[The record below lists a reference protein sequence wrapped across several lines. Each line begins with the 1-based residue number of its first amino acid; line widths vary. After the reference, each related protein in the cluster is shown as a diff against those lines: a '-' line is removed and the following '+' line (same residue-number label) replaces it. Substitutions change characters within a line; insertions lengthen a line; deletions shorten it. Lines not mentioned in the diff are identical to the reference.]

1 MSKGQSNSEFITLIV
16 MAIIAIAFS
25 GWLIVDSRGFAES
38 LKLPAVTEK
47 KDFGAVPIESATAA
61 IQRLTETFKPWT
73 SPVRSNK
80 PVHLNKSVLLVKK
93 DDKIFDLF
101 VEDPLL
107 RAPMSNEFLR
117 KNSLAYLSP
126 NVGEMDPDKD
136 GFTNLEEFQR
146 QTNPRGAQ
154 SHPPVTD
161 KLYLVQRI
169 SHDFLIV
176 LKSSSPPYQVFITPT
191 DGKRKGFFV
200 EEGKPFGAGVGE
212 RFVGGKFE
220 KKVVPDPKTGEKDVS
235 ELLVDDKLQ
244 NKKLTLIKDV
254 EQNLAEY
261 EAKLEFRLGLTIQS
275 ITEKKGGTF
284 RLKGHDA
291 TTYKI
296 IDIQDDNAVISPL
309 DEKGIPGKEI
319 VIKKG

>member
-1 MSKGQSNSEFITLIV
+1 MSKGQSNTELITLIV
-16 MAIIAIAFS
+16 MAVAAIAFS
-25 GWLIVDSRGFAES
+25 GWMIVDSRGFADS
-38 LKLPAVTEK
+38 LKLPAVAEK
-47 KDFGAVPIESATAA
+47 KDFGAVPIEKASAA
-61 IQRLTETFKPWT
+61 ILRLTENFKSWI

-80 PVHLNKSVLLVKK
+80 PVHLNKSVLLVQK

-101 VEDPLL
+101 LEDPLL
-107 RAPMSNEFLR
+107 RAPMSNEYLR
-117 KNSLAYLSP
+117 KNGLAYLSP

-136 GFTNLEEFQR
+136 GFTNLEEFHR
-146 QTNPRGAQ
+146 GTNPKDAQ

-169 SHDFLIV
+169 SHDFIIV

-200 EEGKPFGAGVGE
+200 EEGKPFGQGVGE

-235 ELLVDDKLQ
+235 ELAVEDKVQ
-244 NKKLTLIKDV
+244 KTKLTLVKDV

-261 EAKLEFRLGLTIQS
+261 DAKLEFRLGSVVQTIV
-275 ITEKKGGTF
+275 EKKGGTF
-284 RLKGHDA
+284 RLKGYDA
-291 TTYKI
+291 ITYKI
-296 IDIQDDNAVISPL
+296 IDIQDDNAVISQI
-309 DEKGIPGKEI
+309 DEKGLTGKEI